1 MLAHQAR
8 LYTAKCYWPG
18 ITEDRLG
25 EVALRVLREGERRYS
40 RGRGVL
46 YLGSLLFVH
55 DELVLCL
62 YSGQSRAAVKQANER
77 AGFPCER
84 VMETIWLARPHVEA
98 GMR

>member
-25 EVALRVLREGERRYS
+25 EAALRVLREGECRCS
-40 RGRGVL
+40 RGRTVL

-55 DELVLCL
+55 DDLVLCL
-62 YSGQSRAAVKQANER
+62 YSGPSRAAVKQANER

-84 VMETIWLARPHVEA
+84 VMESVWLARPQVKA
-98 GMR
+98 RMR